1 MLEETKG
8 KAAIFFPASVKKA
21 IKNYD
26 EKLFLFSHF
35 FSFRDNPIK
44 EILFLK
50 KVKLECLD
58 GELSQFWLIYGIV
71 MILIK
76 VVLD

>member
-50 KVKLECLD
+50 KVKLD
-58 GELSQFWLIYGIV
+58 
-71 MILIK
+71 
-76 VVLD
+76 